1 MDISTHS
8 ETDAQQTLGTAAAG
22 VGDVGPDRNGL
33 QDETA
38 TKAIDRAHLPL
49 SGLED
54 DPEFANRETF
64 HGLYVATEEEKRTLR
79 RVAGKMPSSCYYLC
93 AVEFAER
100 ASYYGCFQVYKQ
112 FIRAPLPPGSTTGR
126 TPPGT
131 RFNPGAL
138 GLGSQVATAM
148 FVYLCSPLFLSKY
161 SLCLSLT
168 FKKDRG
174 IQVHGIRVAGVL
186 WMVG

>member
-1 MDISTHS
+1 M
-8 ETDAQQTLGTAAAG
+8 
-22 VGDVGPDRNGL
+22 
-33 QDETA
+33 
-38 TKAIDRAHLPL
+38 PL

-79 RVAGKMPSSCYYLC
+79 RVAGKMPNSCYYLC

-100 ASYYGCFQVYKQ
+100 ASYYGCNQVYKQ

-138 GLGSQVATAM
+138 GLGPQVATAM
-148 FVYLCSPLFLSKY
+148 SVLPILSFG
-161 SLCLSLT
+161 L
-168 FKKDRG
+168 
-174 IQVHGIRVAGVL
+174 A
-186 WMVG
+186 